1 MQGNSKRLQ
10 KLKASAMSS
19 FQVLINISIS
29 IQYQFREWLSPATV
43 TWMLR
48 ELVENDKYHK
58 YLTNKFDWY
67 FLPIH
72 NPDGYEF
79 SRHGGKARFW
89 RKTRSYSGGSH
100 SRCKVKFF

>member
-19 FQVLINISIS
+19 FQGLINISIS

-48 ELVENDKYHK
+48 ELVENDKDHE

-79 SRHGGKARFW
+79 SRQSVRARLW
-89 RKTRSYSGGSH
+89 RKNRSAVGGPH
-100 SRCKVKFF
+100 SWCKVNSI